1 VYPYLINITSTISC
15 YLCYM
20 FTLRMISV
28 FVQYCKYHL
37 FIVLLVQHKMYI
49 FQFKYYQLII
59 LYDHQLNVY
68 LNWIHIASI
77 NRQLFRVL
85 YNYHQLIIYVL

>member
-20 FTLRMISV
+20 FTLRISV

-37 FIVLLVQHKMYI
+37 FIVYKCI
-49 FQFKYYQLII
+49 SSFGQFKYYHLII

-77 NRQLFRVL
+77 NSQPFRVL
-85 YNYHQLIIYVL
+85 YNYHQCIIYVL